1 MSKFKQS
8 VPYHHEIQA
17 IDHVDSIVFSV
28 YLIRCDLKCFVFQ
41 IALTWHHNIIF
52 NKQYSTIGMPVA
64 LP

>member
-41 IALTWHHNIIF
+41 IALT
-52 NKQYSTIGMPVA
+52 
-64 LP
+64 